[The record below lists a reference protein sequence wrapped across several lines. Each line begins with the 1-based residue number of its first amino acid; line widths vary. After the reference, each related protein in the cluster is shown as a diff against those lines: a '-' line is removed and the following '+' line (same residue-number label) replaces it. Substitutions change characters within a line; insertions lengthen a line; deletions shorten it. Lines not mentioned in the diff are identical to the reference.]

1 MNLALEGR
9 TIVALASFDSFAKTA
24 MAMLSHCRRHGAK
37 TSLYLVEIPGRKLS
51 KRQRAEIQLGDPRIK
66 IHRHSWTEIRQLCK
80 KLPSL
85 CDAIVLC
92 LDGQRTRELY
102 LALEQAAG
110 ERAAIPVLASAYP
123 GILFRYQLEGMLDRS
138 GLDLLCLN
146 GESDLEL
153 YQKGCTALGMNPNNA
168 IHTGLPI
175 LWELQPR
182 LEIPENSSFVFF
194 EQPSIPAHPLQRRF
208 LCKQLQKLA
217 HAWPDHQVIFK
228 PRTSSLE
235 STLHRRHGE
244 MEETIRGM
252 KKETGNL
259 DVSLQPAAK
268 LLRQCGCAITVSSTA
283 ALESMAMGVSTRIVA
298 DLGVNESL
306 GNHYFIGSGA
316 IASFD
321 QIIADPLTVRHDT
334 DWLQRAGWNPHG
346 GDQFIASLRERL
358 TAMQTNSAQ
367 SRPGTHGWGS
377 EAWRDFALAHGG
389 RRMLSTGGALSSRK
403 KRHHGVRLARRVREK
418 LVGLWGIEE
427 WIKG

>member
-1 MNLALEGR
+1 MSLALEGR

-24 MAMLSHCRRHGAK
+24 MAMLSHCRRQGAK
-37 TSLYLVEIPGRKLS
+37 TTLYLVEIPGRKLS
-51 KRQRAEIQLGDPRIK
+51 KRQRTEVQLGDPRIK
-66 IHRHSWTEIRQLCK
+66 IHRHTWPEVRQLCRR
-80 KLPSL
+80 LPTS
-85 CDAIVLC
+85 CDAILLC

-102 LALEQAAG
+102 LALEQNAG
-110 ERAAIPVLASAYP
+110 ERGGIPVLASAYP

-146 GESDLEL
+146 GESDLHL
-153 YQKGCTALGMNPNNA
+153 YRKGCAALGMDSSNA
-168 IHTGLPI
+168 IETGLPI
-175 LWELQPR
+175 LWELEPR
-182 LEIPENSSFVFF
+182 PQVPENSSFVFF

-217 HAWPDHQVIFK
+217 QAWPDHQVIFK

-244 MEETIRGM
+244 MEEMVRSMIR
-252 KKETGNL
+252 ETKNL
-259 DVSLQPAAK
+259 EVSLQPAAK

-283 ALESMAMGVSTRIVA
+283 ALESMAMGISTRIVA

-321 QIIADPLTVRHDT
+321 QIIKDPLTVVHDT
-334 DWLQRAGWNPHG
+334 DWLQRAGWNPQG
-346 GDQFIASLRERL
+346 GNLFIASLRERL
-358 TAMQTNSAQ
+358 TALQ
-367 SRPGTHGWGS
+367 SDRCQPRPGTHGWGS